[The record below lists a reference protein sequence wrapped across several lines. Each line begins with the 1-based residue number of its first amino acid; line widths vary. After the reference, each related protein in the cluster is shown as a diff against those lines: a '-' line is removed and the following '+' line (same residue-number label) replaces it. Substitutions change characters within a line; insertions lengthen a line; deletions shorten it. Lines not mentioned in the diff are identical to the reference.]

1 MFCCQNKYLKKLQF
15 VMIINTCK
23 VFYMGTSKKQ
33 IKSNEMILIFKINKN
48 YWDHC
53 IKKNM
58 PA

>member
-1 MFCCQNKYLKKLQF
+1 
-15 VMIINTCK
+15 MIINTCK
-23 VFYMGTSKKQ
+23 VFYMDTSKKQ